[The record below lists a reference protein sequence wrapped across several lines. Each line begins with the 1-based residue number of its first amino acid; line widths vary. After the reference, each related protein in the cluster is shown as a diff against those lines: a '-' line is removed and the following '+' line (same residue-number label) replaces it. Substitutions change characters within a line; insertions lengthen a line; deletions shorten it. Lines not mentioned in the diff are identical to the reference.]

1 MTYEDFT
8 TYIEVDHADYI
19 QVAANHIDIKTNRGY
34 DDYVYKDKGSGHF
47 TNFEH
52 KIDFYIATMA
62 SLGKV
67 GVYAVA
73 NDIDD
78 FNHFVLA
85 NIKTQAGNFTSA
97 PYYRLYFMAYDG
109 ANSYSNYLA
118 ISLTTWYYLR
128 IKKDGTSVRL
138 RIWTS
143 NTDRDN
149 DDIGAASYVGA
160 VEFTLS
166 QDCNFQYIYP
176 CGSWNT
182 GNIGYEVNT
191 DIENLDLQE
200 GGAILK
206 EVADSLSLSDSLLCN
221 KTFAVTD
228 SVGLADAPLK
238 HWTPQISDSIALSD
252 AVLRN
257 KTFQIL
263 DSLGLS
269 DTILRGKQ
277 FSVSDSIS
285 LCELITVITET
296 IKQVT
301 DSLSL
306 SDILGLNKTL
316 LVADQIRLTDNVY
329 VNKILIISD
338 SMALAEVVEKSVQ
351 GVVKT
356 RIFLIIGDLAI
367 QLTG

>member
-8 TYIEVDHADYI
+8 TYTEVDPNSHI
-19 QVAANHIDIKTNRGY
+19 GLVGTNHVDFQAWMNEDAY
-34 DDYVYKDKGSGHF
+34 LYKDKGVDHF
-47 TNFEH
+47 GTSWEH
-52 KIDFYIATMA
+52 KIDVKYVSQLTSHAAALWML
-62 SLGKV
+62 S
-67 GVYAVA
+67 

-78 FNHFVLA
+78 LKALNLA
-85 NIKTQAGNFTSA
+85 SKPAILVYAWWTGSISVMAIQEYYQGVAYGSSQFTMTAGTMYYLTLNRNGTAFTCKIYSDSA
-97 PYYRLYFMAYDG
+97 RTNL
-109 ANSYSNYLA
+109 LA
-118 ISLTTWYYLR
+118 TLSLTLHGGQPSHR
-128 IKKDGTSVRL
+128 
-138 RIWTS
+138 
-143 NTDRDN
+143 
-149 DDIGAASYVGA
+149 YVWVADEYNNGQA
-160 VEFTLS
+160 RWGDF
-166 QDCNFQYIYP
+166 
-176 CGSWNT
+176 
-182 GNIGYEVNT
+182 

-277 FSVSDSIS
+277 FSVSDFIS
-285 LCELITVITET
+285 LCELITVITEI

-306 SDILGLNKTL
+306 SDGVGLNKAL

-367 QLTG
+367 QLTGD